1 MGEVSIATDLD
12 GRFHQ
17 FADSLASDDQFAEIT
32 ASLNL
37 RQLAT
42 IDGAV
47 GSSCALTIAALAK
60 SATGPL
66 LVVCPLAADIDNLS
80 DDLQLFVDAETL
92 RFPAWQNSPGQRL
105 IYDGIYGDRL
115 RTLKS
120 LMAIETGTQPIVVCS
135 IQSLL
140 QPVPPADA
148 VDANTKRLQIGQQLP
163 ADELVEWLASH
174 GFHGTSG
181 VELAGEFA
189 RRGGIVDIFAP
200 DWNDPVRIEWFDDEI
215 ESLRTFDVASQRS
228 IENLKQVDMTILPA
242 GGEDDMRAAERRE
255 QLAAYL
261 PEDAWCV
268 MIEPDR
274 INQEAEKYLARVDDS
289 EVHAF
294 EETMASIGRFGMVS
308 CGSLLTST
316 AQANMQL
323 PTRTV
328 ERFSG
333 DVKKVKAELE
343 QAADEH
349 DVYLVCQSEA
359 EIQRL
364 SEVFDDSRLR
374 EEGRLHFVTGRLSA
388 GFHLVDEKALLLGGN
403 ELFRRSDIRR
413 KVRKRV
419 GKKIDSF
426 LDLRNGDLV
435 VHLVHG
441 IGRYRGLERLKRENQ
456 VEDHLKIEFSGGT
469 LVYVPATK
477 IDLIQKYVGAS
488 KTRPR
493 LATIGGALWQ
503 KRRKAAESA
512 VTDMASELLEVQ
524 AQRAARP
531 GIAFLPDTEWQREFD
546 ALFPYEETDDQL
558 LAIDAIKDDMQKGTP
573 MDRLLCGDVGFGKT
587 EVSVRAAFKAIDNGY
602 QVAVLVPTTILAEQ
616 HYRSF
621 KERMA
626 EFPFEIARLSRFCST
641 REEREIVEGLKEGRI
656 DIVIGTHRLASK
668 DVSFHNLGLLVI
680 DEEQRFGVQVKERLK
695 SLKSTVDVL
704 TMTATPIPRTLHM
717 AMTGMRDISNLHT
730 PPEERVAVET
740 RISRWNDELIRTA
753 ALRELNRGGQI
764 YFVHNRVNDIET
776 IRHKLGELLPEA
788 TIRVGH
794 GQMHVD
800 DLEEVMVGFV
810 EHQFDILLATTI
822 VESGLDIANA
832 NTIFIDQADMYGLSD
847 LHQLRGRV
855 GRYKHR
861 AFCYLLIDEHKHITP
876 EASRRLRAI
885 EEFSQM
891 GAGFAIA
898 MRDLEFRGAGNILGT
913 QQSGHIAAIGYELYC
928 ELLESAV
935 RKLKRLAPKMKVDV
949 NIDLPGEAL
958 LPDDYVPDLRMK
970 IDMYRRMSRI
980 ASLEDVE
987 SLREELNDR
996 FGRPP
1001 ESVLHLLA
1009 LAELKIDAAVWQVE
1023 MIRLEE
1029 QDGDD
1034 FVVLEYVDRGRIQQ
1048 LSKMTNG
1055 RLRVVD
1061 DRCAYI
1067 PLQCDIN
1074 DAPSVLAA
1082 TKSVLR
1088 PS

>member
-1 MGEVSIATDLD
+1 VRDSGH
-12 GRFHQ
+12 GPGG
-17 FADSLASDDQFAEIT
+17 FA
-32 ASLNL
+32 
-37 RQLAT
+37 
-42 IDGAV
+42 V
-47 GSSCALTIAALAK
+47 
-60 SATGPL
+60 
-66 LVVCPLAADIDNLS
+66 
-80 DDLQLFVDAETL
+80 
-92 RFPAWQNSPGQRL
+92 
-105 IYDGIYGDRL
+105 
-115 RTLKS
+115 
-120 LMAIETGTQPIVVCS
+120 
-135 IQSLL
+135 
-140 QPVPPADA
+140 ADA
-148 VDANTKRLQIGQQLP
+148 KTDSNRQV
-163 ADELVEWLASH
+163 
-174 GFHGTSG
+174 G
-181 VELAGEFA
+181 V
-189 RRGGIVDIFAP
+189 
-200 DWNDPVRIEWFDDEI
+200 
-215 ESLRTFDVASQRS
+215 
-228 IENLKQVDMTILPA
+228 
-242 GGEDDMRAAERRE
+242 
-255 QLAAYL
+255 
-261 PEDAWCV
+261 
-268 MIEPDR
+268 
-274 INQEAEKYLARVDDS
+274 
-289 EVHAF
+289 
-294 EETMASIGRFGMVS
+294 

-316 AQANMQL
+316 AETNMQL

-349 DVYLVCQSEA
+349 DVFLVCQSEA

-364 SEVFDDSRLR
+364 TEVFDDSRLR
-374 EEGRLHFVTGRLSA
+374 EEERLHFVTGRLTA
-388 GFHLVDEKALLLGGN
+388 GFHLIDEKALLLGGN
-403 ELFRRSDIRR
+403 ELFRRTDLRR
-413 KVRKRV
+413 KVRKRA

-456 VEDHLKIEFSGGT
+456 VEDHLKIEFNGGT
-469 LVYVPATK
+469 CVYVPATK
-477 IDLIQKYVGAS
+477 IDLVQKYVGAS

-503 KRRKAAESA
+503 KRRKAAELA

-524 AQRAARP
+524 AKRAARP

-546 ALFPYEETDDQL
+546 ALFPYQETDDQL
-558 LAIDAIKDDMQKGTP
+558 LAIDSIKEDMQKGTP

-587 EVSVRAAFKAIDNGY
+587 EVSVRAAFKAVDNGY

-626 EFPFEIARLSRFCST
+626 EFPFEIARLSRFCS
-641 REEREIVEGLKEGRI
+641 RSEEREIVEGLKEGRI

-740 RISRWNDELIRTA
+740 RISRWNNELIRTA
-753 ALRELNRGGQI
+753 ILRELNRGGQVFI
-764 YFVHNRVNDIET
+764 VHNRVNDIDR
-776 IRHKLGELLPEA
+776 IRKKLEEIVPEA

-794 GQMHVD
+794 GQMHED

-810 EHQFDILLATTI
+810 EHEYDILLATTI
-822 VESGLDIANA
+822 VESGLDIPNA
-832 NTIFIDQADMYGLSD
+832 NTIFVDQADMYGLSD

-898 MRDLEFRGAGNILGT
+898 MRDLEFRGAGNVLGT

-935 RKLKRLAPKMKVDV
+935 RHLKRLPPKMKVDV

-958 LPDDYVPDLRMK
+958 LPDDYVPDLLMK
-970 IDMYRRMSRI
+970 IDIYRRLSRVSSPDELVSI
-980 ASLEDVE
+980 
-987 SLREELNDR
+987 REEMSDR

-1001 ESVLHLLA
+1001 EEVLHLLA
-1009 LAELKIDAAVWQVE
+1009 LAELRIDAAVWQIE
-1023 MIRLEE
+1023 IIRLEE
-1029 QDGDD
+1029 QDGD
-1034 FVVLEYVDRGRIQQ
+1034 FVVLEYVDRGRIKQ
-1048 LSKMTNG
+1048 LAKMSEG

-1067 PLQCDIN
+1067 PLSCDIK
-1074 DAPSVLAA
+1074 DAPAVLAA
-1082 TKSVLR
+1082 TKSVLQ